1 MNTVLPILAQLSAP
15 DYLGFGF
22 LLLVA
27 AALMQ
32 SLGLRRD
39 PTAEPQHVR
48 HHLHGWGHR
57 LHELLP
63 HRHH

>member
-1 MNTVLPILAQLSAP
+1 MNTVLPILAQPSAP
-15 DYLGFGF
+15 DYLGFAF
-22 LLLVA
+22 LLLA
-27 AALMQ
+27 AVALMQ
-32 SLGLRRD
+32 SLSSRRHY
-39 PTAEPQHVR
+39 TAERQHLQ

>member
-15 DYLGFGF
+15 DYLGFAF
-22 LLLVA
+22 LLLLAV
-27 AALMQ
+27 ALMQ
-32 SLGLRRD
+32 SLNSRRD
-39 PTAEPQHVR
+39 RTAEQQHLWPY
-48 HHLHGWGHR
+48 LHGWGHR